1 MPSYTDERFNALRVL
16 VPLAPPTTNDML
28 FAWLATEGGT
38 GDSLNDRWNSMLLS
52 KASIASQ
59 GHRNDMWKTVLAA
72 NGFAQL
78 HINDAELAYWTA
90 GGPAL
95 V

>member
-1 MPSYTDERFNALRVL
+1 MPSLIDEKFEALRVL

-28 FAWLATEGGT
+28 FVWLATEGGT
-38 GDSLNDRWNSMLLS
+38 GNTLNDRWYTMLLS
-52 KASIASQ
+52 KAGITAAPI
-59 GHRNDMWKTVLAA
+59 NDMWFDVLTN

-78 HINDAELAYWTA
+78 SLMDKELAYWTA